1 MRYILL
7 CLLTISLSAGVC
19 AQTVR
24 THAGMR
30 YTGSGS
36 YTGYRNN
43 HKDSVLFSAPMGI
56 EVDTAGRIYVSN
68 EHNIFWINGNTAY
81 LAAGYI
87 LDPTDPGAADSK
99 DFAGSQARFS
109 RPAGLAINPN
119 TNELMVADLDNNQ
132 IRKVERFINT
142 ATQQQVTS
150 FAGVKLLNGA
160 FLNGANASAKFNGP
174 VGIAVAANG
183 DIYVA
188 DRANHVIRKISGGNV
203 STLAGSVGNSG
214 HVNGTGTAAKFSAP
228 FNVMLDGNYLLV
240 ADYGNS
246 AIRKIDLSTGA
257 VTDLITTG
265 LFGPEDLCKMG
276 SSLFIA
282 EALCIKRYDNNV
294 LSLYA
299 GSNSQ
304 QGYVDGDGTTARFED
319 ITGIIY
325 HPKHNMLYVVDM
337 GNNVVRSISPTARP
351 TCSFTASTTSATKGQ
366 TIILTSTSTNSPEY
380 YKWSITPSNYSLL
393 NGTTV
398 NDSVVYISFSQTGS
412 YSVKLY
418 VSNASGADSLLKNN
432 YIAISSVTA
441 PPVVEFSATKT
452 NPVVDEVISLIDL
465 STNTPTSWKWRIS
478 PVNYIYV
485 NGTDSTSK
493 IPNVKFTN
501 GDNFTITLIATN
513 AQGSNQLTKVDYIK
527 VNGSF
532 INHLTV
538 KQGFTMYPN
547 PAASSV
553 FIDTKDAQQIIL
565 SDMFG
570 RTIKTMDV
578 NSDLSEIAVD
588 DVQNGAYTLTLLKN
602 NEKISGRLVVNH

>member
-19 AQTVR
+19 AQTVK

-87 LDPTDPGAADSK
+87 LDPTSPGAADSK

-142 ATQQQVTS
+142 ATQQQVTT

-174 VGIAVAANG
+174 VGIAVAPNG

-203 STLAGSVGNSG
+203 TTLAGTAGSSG

-228 FNVMLDGNYLLV
+228 FNVMVDGNYLLV

-246 AIRKIDLSTGA
+246 AIRKIDLSNGA

-265 LFGPEDLCKMG
+265 LFGPKDICKMG
-276 SSLFIA
+276 TSLFIA
-282 EALCIKRYDNNV
+282 EALCIKRYDNSV

-351 TCSFTASTTSATKGQ
+351 ACSFTTSTTSATKGQ
-366 TIILTSTSTNSPEY
+366 TIILTSTSTNAPEY
-380 YKWSITPSNYSLL
+380 YKWSITPSNFTLL

-441 PPVVEFSATKT
+441 PPVVEFTATKT

-465 STNTPTSWKWRIS
+465 STNTPTEWKWRIS

-513 AQGSNQLTKVDYIK
+513 AQGSSQMTKVDYIK
-527 VNGSF
+527 VNGSL
-532 INHLTV
+532 INRLTV
-538 KQGFTMYPN
+538 KQAFAMYPN
-547 PAASSV
+547 PANSIV
-553 FIDTKDAQQIIL
+553 FVDTKDAQQVIL

-570 RTIKTMDV
+570 RTIKTIDV